1 MISLLN
7 ARPVLR
13 LAGTLFA
20 RPAVGPTFSR
30 ATTASSLRTFLT
42 TTSVQFPTAKAK
54 ARAQPKDTPKPKSK
68 STTAKKTPTAK
79 APTAKKVPANKG
91 KRVKKVVAKPKFDRK
106 LMNPPKRHGTTPYLV
121 FLKEYMANGIKNQIS
136 VKDLIKTAAKDWNV
150 LSDAQKQ
157 PYSVPIQAN
166 KESFE
171 KRYEEWFRALPPGY
185 LRQINIKRKEKGK
198 HIVRRPK
205 SMKTPASNGF
215 IYFYSEYRLA
225 NPSNDVSLPQIS
237 KNAGAAWQAL
247 AEEEKK
253 KYNQRAQKIRSD
265 FIQARSGA

>member
-1 MISLLN
+1 MISLLS

-20 RPAVGPTFSR
+20 RPSVGPAFLR

-68 STTAKKTPTAK
+68 STTVKK
-79 APTAKKVPANKG
+79 APTAKKAPAKKG
-91 KRVKKVVAKPKFDRK
+91 KQVKKVVAKPKFDRK
-106 LMNPPKRHGTTPYLV
+106 LMKPPKRHGTTPYLV
-121 FLKEYMANGIKNQIS
+121 FLKEYMTNGIKNQIS
-136 VKDLIKTAAKDWNV
+136 AKDLIKTAAKDWNV

-166 KESFE
+166 KEAFE

-205 SMKTPASNGF
+205 SMKTPPSNGF

-225 NPSNDVSLPQIS
+225 NPSNDMSVPQIS
-237 KNAGAAWQAL
+237 KNAGAAWQTL
-247 AEEEKK
+247 TEDEKN
-253 KYNQRAQKIRSD
+253 KYHQRAQKIRSD
-265 FIQARSGA
+265 FIQARSEA